1 MLHSSEHGKQPP
13 RPPTAPRAPPVLPS
27 PAAHP
32 HPGTLCMSQAG
43 NADPFAAGSQNPTEQ
58 MGTGPWGQLGKLG
71 HLEKGQTKAGVAQGA
86 VILSTGPQGMGLS
99 GHRDRALPHL
109 PVPRS
114 KTSPQAS
121 ILSAWQMNRVVFS

>member
-1 MLHSSEHGKQPP
+1 
-13 RPPTAPRAPPVLPS
+13 
-27 PAAHP
+27 
-32 HPGTLCMSQAG
+32 MSQAG
-43 NADPFAAGSQNPTEQ
+43 NANLFAAGPQNSTKQ
-58 MGTGPWGQLGKLG
+58 MGTRPWGQLRKLG

-86 VILSTGPQGMGLS
+86 VILSV
-99 GHRDRALPHL
+99 HRDRALPHL

>member
-1 MLHSSEHGKQPP
+1 
-13 RPPTAPRAPPVLPS
+13 
-27 PAAHP
+27 
-32 HPGTLCMSQAG
+32 MSQAG

-71 HLEKGQTKAGVAQGA
+71 HLEKGQTKAGVAQG
-86 VILSTGPQGMGLS
+86 VVTLSR
-99 GHRDRALPHL
+99 HRDRALPHL